1 MLTWLL
7 CRRLDRHAWTPWT
20 IEDAALTSGILYARC
35 CRRCG
40 EKRQDFVRFGSG
52 RGRPR

>member
-7 CRRLDRHAWTPWT
+7 CRRLDRRAWTPWT
-20 IEDAALTSGILYARC
+20 IEDAALASGILYARC

-40 EKRQDFVRFGSG
+40 EKRQDFVIFGSG